1 MQVIELSDHPSRML
15 QETERRRGAAQRQ
28 ARAQFEAAHAQ
39 QLERISRAVAA
50 RDQARAQRRWW
61 AWWRAAL
68 TLRRERRR
76 VPLAPQE
83 TASGDDDRQE
93 ILKAGIAGERT
104 VVSGLAQLFGDD
116 WILFRGYRN
125 RGGEIDHL
133 LLGPAGLIAIEVK
146 HRNATVHCDGDNW
159 WFDKYDRYGNRVDGG
174 PIRDRGGR
182 SPSVQLNEPAD
193 QLQEF
198 LWSCGQPIEIQRL
211 VLFTHPRSRLGTCR
225 NPTVR
230 IATSTDEIPGLL
242 RSQGPPLDPDRRLR
256 LKDLIERDHRHHQ
269 ARRPSRGPRAR
280 PVTRRNVR

>member
-133 LLGPAGLIAIEVK
+133 LLGPAGLIAIEGK

-159 WFDKYDRYGNRVDGG
+159 WLTSTTATAIVWTAAQSVTGAGARQASSSTSRPTSCRNSC
-174 PIRDRGGR
+174 GR
-182 SPSVQLNEPAD
+182 AGSPSKSSAWFCSP
-193 QLQEF
+193 
-198 LWSCGQPIEIQRL
+198 
-211 VLFTHPRSRLGTCR
+211 
-225 NPTVR
+225 
-230 IATSTDEIPGLL
+230 IPGHGSGHAATQQSGSL
-242 RSQGPPLDPDRRLR
+242 PRRTKFLVCS
-256 LKDLIERDHRHHQ
+256 
-269 ARRPSRGPRAR
+269 ARRGRLS
-280 PVTRRNVR
+280 TRIGGCA